1 MQLTLVL
8 FFRLT
13 TNLPEGVYESVVNPL
28 SPLPFLSDMLFSFL
42 DVKLLKH
49 DEILVGVFS
58 HLSLAISVYV
68 LDLRIHCQVFTQP

>member
-1 MQLTLVL
+1 MQLML
-8 FFRLT
+8 FCPHDN
-13 TNLPEGVYESVVNPL
+13 NLPEGVYESVVNPL
-28 SPLPFLSDMLFSFL
+28 SPLPFLRDMLFSFL